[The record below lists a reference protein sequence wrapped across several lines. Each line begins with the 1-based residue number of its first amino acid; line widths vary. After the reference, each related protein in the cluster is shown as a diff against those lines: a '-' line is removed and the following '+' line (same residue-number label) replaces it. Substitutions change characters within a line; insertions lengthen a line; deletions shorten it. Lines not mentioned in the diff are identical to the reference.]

1 MSNTILSLHPI
12 IGIVIVA
19 ILVILIGLVG
29 YLLGRWL
36 IVRSPDTEDKS
47 TAINL
52 QRSVSVLLGL
62 ILSISFAF
70 TRSGIVKIETNME
83 LEATQIRNIHAYL
96 GRFGSPKANR
106 IKTKLLEYTQL
117 AMDEEWQGLAQ
128 GRLNQ
133 MSWDLFSDIENSLL
147 NLRPANAN
155 QELLKERMI
164 IDMDEMIEYRTI
176 RILASRVRTPSAV
189 PVVLVGFLISS
200 FLLCVHPL
208 RKSTL
213 IFLSSYAAF
222 IGIVVYFLIA
232 LNHPFLGIKKVSP
245 QPFQI
250 VYRALSSETSR

>member
-36 IVRSPDTEDKS
+36 IVRSTDTEDKS

-106 IKTKLLEYTQL
+106 IKTKLLEYIQL

-133 MSWDLFSDIENSLL
+133 MSWDLFSDI
-147 NLRPANAN
+147 
-155 QELLKERMI
+155 
-164 IDMDEMIEYRTI
+164 
-176 RILASRVRTPSAV
+176 
-189 PVVLVGFLISS
+189 
-200 FLLCVHPL
+200 
-208 RKSTL
+208 
-213 IFLSSYAAF
+213 
-222 IGIVVYFLIA
+222 
-232 LNHPFLGIKKVSP
+232 
-245 QPFQI
+245 
-250 VYRALSSETSR
+250 

>member
-1 MSNTILSLHPI
+1 MSTTILSLHPI
-12 IGIVIVA
+12 IGIVIVV

-70 TRSGIVKIETNME
+70 LRSDILKIETNME
-83 LEATQIRNIHAYL
+83 LEATQVRNIHKNL
-96 GRFGSPKANR
+96 GRFGSPKANK
-106 IKTKLLEYTQL
+106 IKPKLLEYIQW
-117 AMDEEWQGLAQ
+117 AMGEEWQGLAQ
-128 GRLNQ
+128 GRSNE
-133 MSWDLFSDIENSLL
+133 MASDLFSDIENSLF

-164 IDMDEMIEYRTI
+164 IDMDEMINYRAT
-176 RILASRVRTPSAV
+176 RILASRLRPPSAV
-189 PVVLVGFLISS
+189 PIALVGFLISS

-232 LNHPFLGIKKVSP
+232 LNHPFLGIKRVSP

-250 VYRALSSETSR
+250 VHSLLSSETSR